1 MNRFVLATA
10 AAVGLGLSTGVAVPA
25 HAAANWAAVAYS
37 ASADYSYT
45 SYGPETQSE
54 AEQDAL
60 QKCSAKGND
69 CKILASSANCVAL
82 TDDGKSVHGGTGTT
96 AQAAINDALARSGSG
111 ATVRAS
117 KCSTDQ

>member
-1 MNRFVLATA
+1 MNRFVLA
-10 AAVGLGLSTGVAVPA
+10 AAVGVGLSMGLAVPA
-25 HAAANWAAVAYS
+25 HAVSNWAAIAYS

-45 SYGPETQSE
+45 SYGQQTQEE

-60 QKCSAKGND
+60 QKCGVKGND

-96 AQAAINDALARSGSG
+96 SQAAVNDALARSGAG